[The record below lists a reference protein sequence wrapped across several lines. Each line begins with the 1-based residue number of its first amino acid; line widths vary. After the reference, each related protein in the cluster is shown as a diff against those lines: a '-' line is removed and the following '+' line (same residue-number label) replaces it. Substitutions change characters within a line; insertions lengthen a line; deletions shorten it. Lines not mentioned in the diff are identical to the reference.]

1 MYPLKLLKI
10 AERYSGKSNAEENG
24 RRNREEGIVIVRIKS
39 ARIITYKI

>member
-1 MYPLKLLKI
+1 MYPLRLLKI

-39 ARIITYKI
+39 TRIIT